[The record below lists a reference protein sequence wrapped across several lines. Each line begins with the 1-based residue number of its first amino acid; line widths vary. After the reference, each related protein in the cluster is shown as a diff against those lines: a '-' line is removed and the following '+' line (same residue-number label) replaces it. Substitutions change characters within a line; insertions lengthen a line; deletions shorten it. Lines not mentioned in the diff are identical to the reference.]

1 MSKRLE
7 ILNASLAKKESVL
20 DQRFA
25 NHFESV
31 KSANGQPLND
41 KRNGQATLNK
51 WGRQNDAIR
60 NQISSIEIT
69 KSAIDKEESKVLGV
83 YHCYEYMP
91 QHLKELIDSGTIK
104 QWRKHPHIMFVAGV
118 EKARI
123 YWDKET
129 NICSH
134 KYVKEIPNKEQY
146 AVFRDV
152 YNSINAIQ
160 SKHNAKFSGVL
171 TKQH

>member
-7 ILNASLAKKESVL
+7 MLNASLAKKENILEV
-20 DQRFA
+20 RFA
-25 NHFESV
+25 NHFASV

-51 WGRQNDAIR
+51 WEKQNDAIR
-60 NQISSIEIT
+60 NKIKSVDLTKAAIER
-69 KSAIDKEESKVLGV
+69 EESKLFSVS
-83 YHCYEYMP
+83 HCYNSMP
-91 QHLKELIDSGTIK
+91 QHLKALIDSGTLK
-104 QWRKHPHIMFVAGV
+104 QWGKHPHIMFVSGV

-123 YWDKET
+123 YWDEET

-146 AVFRDV
+146 TVFRDV
-152 YNSINAIQ
+152 YNSINAMQ
-160 SKHNAKFSGVL
+160 SK
-171 TKQH
+171 T